1 MPALKFRVLLD
12 SIKKEEIFRDIVID
26 DSDNFQSL
34 YTCILDSFGF
44 TDNEMASFYVS
55 DFEWNKG
62 DEISLMDI
70 SFGEDDA
77 PVEIMSE
84 TLIRHHI
91 ESPRQR
97 YILVHNFMDMWI
109 FLLEMQEIS
118 SVEVT
123 TPEVVLSVGAL
134 TDELRKT
141 KTQENEDLQF
151 DTEEME
157 KDDEFDFEDDYD
169 EDDLGDYY
177 SLDEYDI

>member
-12 SIKKEEIFRDIVID
+12 SIKQEEIFRDIIID

-34 YTCILDSFGF
+34 YSCILSSFGF
-44 TDNEMASFYVS
+44 DDNEMASFYVS

-62 DEISLMDI
+62 TEISLMDM
-70 SFGEDDA
+70 SFGDDDE
-77 PVEIMSE
+77 PVEIMND

-91 ESPRQR
+91 ESPKQR

-118 SVEVT
+118 STAVT
-123 TPEVVLSVGAL
+123 DPEVVLSVGVL

-141 KTQENEDLQF
+141 KKIENEDLQF
-151 DTEEME
+151 STEEME
-157 KDDEFDFEDDYD
+157 TESEFDFEDDYD
-169 EDDLGDYY
+169 EDDLGDFYNI
-177 SLDEYDI
+177 DEYDM

>member
-12 SIKKEEIFRDIVID
+12 SIKKEEIFRDIIID

-34 YTCILDSFGF
+34 YACILTSFGF
-44 TDNEMASFYVS
+44 DDNEMASFYVS

-62 DEISLMDI
+62 AEISLMDM
-70 SFGEDDA
+70 SFGDDDE

-91 ESPRQR
+91 ESPKQR

-109 FLLEMQEIS
+109 FLIEMQEIS
-118 SVEVT
+118 SKSVT
-123 TPEVVLSVGAL
+123 QPEVALSVGVL

-141 KTQENEDLQF
+141 KKIENEDLQF

-157 KDDEFDFEDDYD
+157 SELDFEDDYD
-169 EDDLGDYY
+169 EDDLEDFY
-177 SLDEYDI
+177 SIDEFDM